1 MYYNL
6 TSEERYILT
15 LSDTMLKEGYTVD
28 EVIEF
33 LQCED
38 MDQVECILGTLTLT
52 ESADVDHPDL
62 ELVVER
68 IQSLGRIGSWITRQA
83 GKLKGIFK
91 GARKTKVDL
100 NNPPTT
106 KIKSTNRS
114 GPGKNIRNKVG
125 GSSKR
130 ITGDVKQNLGDK
142 VKTALKTG
150 LKIGAAGAGGYLLY
164 KGIEGAVKGDG
175 PATRDAEDQSGNNT
189 TGGNKEDGLS
199 KGYGSRTRA
208 YGWWQ
213 KSHAN
218 APYVDTDHFKNIGR

>member
-28 EVIEF
+28 EVVEF

-68 IQSLGRIGSWITRQA
+68 IQSLGRIGSWLTRQA
-83 GKLKGIFK
+83 GKLKGIFGK
-91 GARKTKVDL
+91 GASNVKLKPTGTGGVKKV
-100 NNPPTT
+100 
-106 KIKSTNRS
+106 KSTNPR
-114 GPGKNIRNKVG
+114 GPGKNLRGKKV
-125 GSSKR
+125 
-130 ITGDVKQNLGDK
+130 TGDVKPTLGDK
-142 VKTALKTG
+142 VKKG
-150 LKIGAAGAGGYLLY
+150 LKLAALGGAATLVGM
-164 KGIEGAVKGDG
+164 GIDNALNSDSDKDDT
-175 PATRDAEDQSGNNT
+175 PIKPDPNQTT
-189 TGGNKEDGLS
+189 TGGDGKDGTD

-208 YGWWQ
+208 YGWW
-213 KSHAN
+213 KRSHSDS
-218 APYVDTDHFKNIGR
+218 PYTSTDHFKNIRRTEPRK

>member
-1 MYYNL
+1 MTMYYNL

-68 IQSLGRIGSWITRQA
+68 LQSLGRIGSWLTRQA
-83 GKLKGIFK
+83 GKLKGLFGK
-91 GARKTKVDL
+91 GASKVKL
-100 NNPPTT
+100 KPTGT
-106 KIKSTNRS
+106 GAVKKVKSTNPR
-114 GPGKNIRNKVG
+114 GPGSRFRNKKV
-125 GSSKR
+125 
-130 ITGDVKQNLGDK
+130 TGDVTPNLGDK
-142 VKTALKTG
+142 VKKA

-164 KGIEGAVKGDG
+164 KGIEGAVKGNN
-175 PATRDAEDQSGNNT
+175 PPTRDAEDQSGNNT
-189 TGGNKEDGLS
+189 TGGDKEDGLS